1 MSKQVEVAI
10 IGAGLAGLAC
20 AIELQKNNIN
30 FQIFEASDGVG
41 GRVRSD
47 VIDGFIL
54 DRGFQLYNPS
64 YPEGK
69 RLLNY
74 DALDLK
80 PFIPGVAIR
89 DNKRLR
95 IVVDPFRAKAF
106 KLNLLKDIPGNP
118 LSYLGLLRYFLSYL
132 VTSDAQIATTK
143 DISASDSLIKSGVR
157 GNLLEKLLR
166 PFLKG
171 VFLESELKTSRKF
184 LDVVLKTFLR
194 GIPSVPAQGMQV
206 ISDQLASKLPMEK
219 ISLNMKIIKIEGNK
233 LQTENE
239 EIKTLLIERE
249 NLISNLLKANKTA
262 ATGALS
268 ASIAHELNQP
278 LGASQLNIQ
287 FLQKKL
293 SEGNLTTEQNQE
305 FLNALLADNQR
316 ASNIIQSLR
325 SIFSDGKIGV
335 ERIDIVELIES
346 VLKIAQPEIQAQS
359 IQVVLRLE
367 SQSFINAN
375 RGEIQQVLLNLI
387 NNAIQALSDSALS
400 PRVIQIESR
409 DVSEGIQFLVSDN
422 GGGVPL
428 DAQAHLFVLLS
439 SSNKRSG
446 MGLGLW
452 LCHHIVS
459 RHGGHIRYQ
468 NAPNGGAE
476 FIVFLPSIQA

>member
-20 AIELQKNNIN
+20 AIELQKNNID

-64 YPEGK
+64 YSEGK

-95 IVVDPFRAKAF
+95 IVVDPFRAKGF

-239 EIKTLLIERE
+239 EIIAKKIVVATDPTTAISWLNLEEKIMHTVTTWYFKADQRVAELVKGKPILFVDASNNGPLTNAVVLTNAASSYAPPGQVLVSASAISPHQNADLESVKKHLSVIFGLDTNSWQLIKQYQIKEALASMYPPFSLINSNQISEDLFVAGDHRATSSIQGALLSGT
-249 NLISNLLKANKTA
+249 NA
-262 ATGALS
+262 ATLV
-268 ASIAHELNQP
+268 
-278 LGASQLNIQ
+278 
-287 FLQKKL
+287 K
-293 SEGNLTTEQNQE
+293 
-305 FLNALLADNQR
+305 
-316 ASNIIQSLR
+316 
-325 SIFSDGKIGV
+325 
-335 ERIDIVELIES
+335 
-346 VLKIAQPEIQAQS
+346 
-359 IQVVLRLE
+359 
-367 SQSFINAN
+367 
-375 RGEIQQVLLNLI
+375 
-387 NNAIQALSDSALS
+387 
-400 PRVIQIESR
+400 
-409 DVSEGIQFLVSDN
+409 VS
-422 GGGVPL
+422 
-428 DAQAHLFVLLS
+428 
-439 SSNKRSG
+439 
-446 MGLGLW
+446 LGL
-452 LCHHIVS
+452 
-459 RHGGHIRYQ
+459 
-468 NAPNGGAE
+468 
-476 FIVFLPSIQA
+476 

>member
-95 IVVDPFRAKAF
+95 IVVDPFRAKGF
-106 KLNLLKDIPGNP
+106 RLNLLKDIPGNP

-171 VFLESELKTSRKF
+171 VFLESDLKTSRKF

-194 GIPSVPAQGMQV
+194 GTPSVPAQGMQV
-206 ISDQLASKLPMEK
+206 ISDQLASKLPVEK
-219 ISLNMKIIKIEGNK
+219 ISLNTKIIKIEGNK

-239 EIKTLLIERE
+239 EIIAKKIVVATDPTTAISWLNLEEKIMHTVTTWYFKADQRVAELVKGKPILFVDASNNGPLANAVVLTNAASSYAPSGQVLVSASAISPHQNADLESVKKHLSVFFGLDTNSWQLIKQYQIKEALASMYPPFSLINSNQISEDLFVAGDHRATSSIQGALLSGT
-249 NLISNLLKANKTA
+249 NA
-262 ATGALS
+262 ATLV
-268 ASIAHELNQP
+268 
-278 LGASQLNIQ
+278 
-287 FLQKKL
+287 K
-293 SEGNLTTEQNQE
+293 
-305 FLNALLADNQR
+305 
-316 ASNIIQSLR
+316 
-325 SIFSDGKIGV
+325 
-335 ERIDIVELIES
+335 
-346 VLKIAQPEIQAQS
+346 
-359 IQVVLRLE
+359 
-367 SQSFINAN
+367 
-375 RGEIQQVLLNLI
+375 
-387 NNAIQALSDSALS
+387 
-400 PRVIQIESR
+400 
-409 DVSEGIQFLVSDN
+409 VS
-422 GGGVPL
+422 
-428 DAQAHLFVLLS
+428 
-439 SSNKRSG
+439 
-446 MGLGLW
+446 LGL
-452 LCHHIVS
+452 
-459 RHGGHIRYQ
+459 
-468 NAPNGGAE
+468 
-476 FIVFLPSIQA
+476 

>member
-20 AIELQKNNIN
+20 AIELQKNSID

-95 IVVDPFRAKAF
+95 IVVDPFRAKGF
-106 KLNLLKDIPGNP
+106 RLNLLKDIPGNP

-194 GIPSVPAQGMQV
+194 GTPSVPAQGMQV

-219 ISLNMKIIKIEGNK
+219 ISLNTKIIKIEGNK

-239 EIKTLLIERE
+239 EIIAKKIVVATDPTTAISWLNLEEKIMHTVTTWYFKADQRVAELVKGKPILFVDASNNGPLTNAVVLTNAASSYAPPGQVLVSASAISPHQNADLESVKKHLSVIFGLDTNSWQLIKQYQIKEALASMYPPFSLINSNQISEDLFVAGDHRATSSIQGALLSGT
-249 NLISNLLKANKTA
+249 NA
-262 ATGALS
+262 ATLV
-268 ASIAHELNQP
+268 
-278 LGASQLNIQ
+278 
-287 FLQKKL
+287 K
-293 SEGNLTTEQNQE
+293 
-305 FLNALLADNQR
+305 
-316 ASNIIQSLR
+316 
-325 SIFSDGKIGV
+325 
-335 ERIDIVELIES
+335 
-346 VLKIAQPEIQAQS
+346 
-359 IQVVLRLE
+359 
-367 SQSFINAN
+367 
-375 RGEIQQVLLNLI
+375 
-387 NNAIQALSDSALS
+387 
-400 PRVIQIESR
+400 
-409 DVSEGIQFLVSDN
+409 VS
-422 GGGVPL
+422 
-428 DAQAHLFVLLS
+428 
-439 SSNKRSG
+439 
-446 MGLGLW
+446 LGL
-452 LCHHIVS
+452 
-459 RHGGHIRYQ
+459 
-468 NAPNGGAE
+468 
-476 FIVFLPSIQA
+476 

>member
-1 MSKQVEVAI
+1 MKLLIALYFYI
-10 IGAGLAGLAC
+10 LAT
-20 AIELQKNNIN
+20 IQ
-30 FQIFEASDGVG
+30 
-41 GRVRSD
+41 
-47 VIDGFIL
+47 
-54 DRGFQLYNPS
+54 
-64 YPEGK
+64 
-69 RLLNY
+69 
-74 DALDLK
+74 
-80 PFIPGVAIR
+80 
-89 DNKRLR
+89 
-95 IVVDPFRAKAF
+95 
-106 KLNLLKDIPGNP
+106 
-118 LSYLGLLRYFLSYL
+118 LGLLLGVYHYYRSQSTVRPSPYWMGSLVVSILALTTFGTGIVTIQDVSKPEFNFTIANSLFYIAAILQLLFCRSLNKPISRPLKYIFLISVL
-132 VTSDAQIATTK
+132 IFIPFFEWMRINGTFESRTAIICVITGSFFILQIFQ
-143 DISASDSLIKSGVR
+143 
-157 GNLLEKLLR
+157 LR
-166 PFLKG
+166 AK
-171 VFLESELKTSRKF
+171 RKI
-184 LDVVLKTFLR
+184 T
-194 GIPSVPAQGMQV
+194 PSQ
-206 ISDQLASKLPMEK
+206 QLAYLQYATAAELFFAIGRLSVVIASGFTIRQVEQIPQFLILLTITQIVMNTLAYIAIGGYWSER
-219 ISLNMKIIKIEGNK
+219 IALASAQS
-233 LQTENE
+233 QTENE

-305 FLNALLADNQR
+305 ILNALLADNQR

-335 ERIDIVELIES
+335 ERIDIVVLIES

-359 IQVVLRLE
+359 IQVALRLE

-387 NNAIQALSDSALS
+387 NNAIQALTDSALS
-400 PRVIQIESR
+400 PRAIQIESR

-428 DAQAHLFVLLS
+428 DAQAHLFELLS

>member
-95 IVVDPFRAKAF
+95 IVVDPFRAKGF
-106 KLNLLKDIPGNP
+106 RLNLLKDIPGNP

-171 VFLESELKTSRKF
+171 VFLESDLKTSRKF

-194 GIPSVPAQGMQV
+194 GTPSVPAQGMQV
-206 ISDQLASKLPMEK
+206 ISDQLASKLPVEK
-219 ISLNMKIIKIEGNK
+219 ISLNTKIIKIEGNK

-239 EIKTLLIERE
+239 EIIAKKIVVATDPTTAISWLNLEEKIMHTVTTWYFKADQRVAELVKGKPILFVDASNNGPLTNAVVITNAASSYAPAGQVLVAASAIAPHENADLESVKKHLSVIFGLDTNSWQLIKQYQIKEALASMYPPFSLINSNQISEDLFVAGDHRATSSIQGALLSGT
-249 NLISNLLKANKTA
+249 NA
-262 ATGALS
+262 ATLV
-268 ASIAHELNQP
+268 
-278 LGASQLNIQ
+278 
-287 FLQKKL
+287 K
-293 SEGNLTTEQNQE
+293 
-305 FLNALLADNQR
+305 
-316 ASNIIQSLR
+316 
-325 SIFSDGKIGV
+325 
-335 ERIDIVELIES
+335 
-346 VLKIAQPEIQAQS
+346 
-359 IQVVLRLE
+359 
-367 SQSFINAN
+367 
-375 RGEIQQVLLNLI
+375 
-387 NNAIQALSDSALS
+387 
-400 PRVIQIESR
+400 
-409 DVSEGIQFLVSDN
+409 VS
-422 GGGVPL
+422 
-428 DAQAHLFVLLS
+428 
-439 SSNKRSG
+439 
-446 MGLGLW
+446 LGL
-452 LCHHIVS
+452 
-459 RHGGHIRYQ
+459 
-468 NAPNGGAE
+468 
-476 FIVFLPSIQA
+476 

>member
-95 IVVDPFRAKAF
+95 IVVDPFRAKGF
-106 KLNLLKDIPGNP
+106 RLNLLKDIPGNP
-118 LSYLGLLRYFLSYL
+118 LSYLGLFRYFLSYL

-171 VFLESELKTSRKF
+171 VFLESDLKTSRKF

-194 GIPSVPAQGMQV
+194 GTPSVPAQGMQV
-206 ISDQLASKLPMEK
+206 ISDQLASKLPVEK
-219 ISLNMKIIKIEGNK
+219 ISLNTKIIKIEGNK

-239 EIKTLLIERE
+239 EIIAKKIVVATDPTTAISWLNLEEKIMHTVTTWYFKADQRVAELVKGKPILFVDASNNGPLTNAVVLTNAASSYAPPGQVLVSASAISPHQNADLESVKKHLSVIFGLDTNSWQLIKQYQIKEALASMYPPFSLINSNQISEDLFVAGDHRATSSIQGALLSGT
-249 NLISNLLKANKTA
+249 NA
-262 ATGALS
+262 ATLV
-268 ASIAHELNQP
+268 
-278 LGASQLNIQ
+278 
-287 FLQKKL
+287 K
-293 SEGNLTTEQNQE
+293 
-305 FLNALLADNQR
+305 
-316 ASNIIQSLR
+316 
-325 SIFSDGKIGV
+325 
-335 ERIDIVELIES
+335 
-346 VLKIAQPEIQAQS
+346 
-359 IQVVLRLE
+359 
-367 SQSFINAN
+367 
-375 RGEIQQVLLNLI
+375 
-387 NNAIQALSDSALS
+387 
-400 PRVIQIESR
+400 
-409 DVSEGIQFLVSDN
+409 VS
-422 GGGVPL
+422 
-428 DAQAHLFVLLS
+428 
-439 SSNKRSG
+439 
-446 MGLGLW
+446 LGL
-452 LCHHIVS
+452 
-459 RHGGHIRYQ
+459 
-468 NAPNGGAE
+468 
-476 FIVFLPSIQA
+476 

>member
-20 AIELQKNNIN
+20 AIELQKNNID

-95 IVVDPFRAKAF
+95 IVVDPFRAKGF
-106 KLNLLKDIPGNP
+106 RLNLLKDIPGNP

-194 GIPSVPAQGMQV
+194 GTPSVPAQGMQV
-206 ISDQLASKLPMEK
+206 ISDQLASKLPVEK
-219 ISLNMKIIKIEGNK
+219 ISLNTKIIKIEGNK

-239 EIKTLLIERE
+239 EIIAKKIVVATDPTTAISWLNLEEKIMHTVTTWYFKADQRVAELVKGKPILFVDASNNGPLTNAVVLTNAASSYAPPGQVLVSASAISPHQNADLESVKKHLSVIFGLDTNSWQLIKQYQIKEALASMYPPFSLINSNQISEDLFVAGDHRATSSIQGALLSGT
-249 NLISNLLKANKTA
+249 NA
-262 ATGALS
+262 ATLV
-268 ASIAHELNQP
+268 
-278 LGASQLNIQ
+278 
-287 FLQKKL
+287 K
-293 SEGNLTTEQNQE
+293 
-305 FLNALLADNQR
+305 
-316 ASNIIQSLR
+316 
-325 SIFSDGKIGV
+325 
-335 ERIDIVELIES
+335 
-346 VLKIAQPEIQAQS
+346 
-359 IQVVLRLE
+359 
-367 SQSFINAN
+367 
-375 RGEIQQVLLNLI
+375 
-387 NNAIQALSDSALS
+387 
-400 PRVIQIESR
+400 
-409 DVSEGIQFLVSDN
+409 VS
-422 GGGVPL
+422 
-428 DAQAHLFVLLS
+428 
-439 SSNKRSG
+439 
-446 MGLGLW
+446 LGL
-452 LCHHIVS
+452 
-459 RHGGHIRYQ
+459 
-468 NAPNGGAE
+468 
-476 FIVFLPSIQA
+476 

>member
-20 AIELQKNNIN
+20 AIELQKNNID

-64 YPEGK
+64 YSEGK

-74 DALDLK
+74 EALDLK

-95 IVVDPFRAKAF
+95 IVVDPFRAKGF

-219 ISLNMKIIKIEGNK
+219 ISLNTKIIKIEGNK

-239 EIKTLLIERE
+239 EIIAKKIVVATDPTTAISWLNLEEKIMHTVTTWYFKADQRVAELVKGKPILFVDASNNGPLTNAVVLTNAASSYAPPGQVLVSASAISPHQNADLESVKKHLSVIFGLDTNSWQLIKQYQIKEALASMYPPFSLINSNQISEDLFVAGDHRATSSIQGALLSGT
-249 NLISNLLKANKTA
+249 NA
-262 ATGALS
+262 ATLV
-268 ASIAHELNQP
+268 
-278 LGASQLNIQ
+278 
-287 FLQKKL
+287 K
-293 SEGNLTTEQNQE
+293 
-305 FLNALLADNQR
+305 
-316 ASNIIQSLR
+316 
-325 SIFSDGKIGV
+325 
-335 ERIDIVELIES
+335 
-346 VLKIAQPEIQAQS
+346 
-359 IQVVLRLE
+359 
-367 SQSFINAN
+367 
-375 RGEIQQVLLNLI
+375 
-387 NNAIQALSDSALS
+387 
-400 PRVIQIESR
+400 
-409 DVSEGIQFLVSDN
+409 VS
-422 GGGVPL
+422 
-428 DAQAHLFVLLS
+428 
-439 SSNKRSG
+439 
-446 MGLGLW
+446 LGL
-452 LCHHIVS
+452 
-459 RHGGHIRYQ
+459 
-468 NAPNGGAE
+468 
-476 FIVFLPSIQA
+476 

>member
-1 MSKQVEVAI
+1 MPKQVEVAI

-64 YPEGK
+64 YSEGK

-74 DALDLK
+74 EALDLK

-95 IVVDPFRAKAF
+95 IVVDPFRAKGF

-157 GNLLEKLLR
+157 GNLVEKLLR

-171 VFLESELKTSRKF
+171 IFLESELKTSRKF

-194 GIPSVPAQGMQV
+194 GTPSVPAQGMQV
-206 ISDQLASKLPMEK
+206 ISDQLASKLPVEK
-219 ISLNMKIIKIEGNK
+219 IYLNTKIIKIEGNK

-239 EIKTLLIERE
+239 EIIAKKIVVATDPTTAISWLNLEEKIMHTVTTWYFKADQSVAELVKGKPILFVDASNNGPLANAVVITNAASSYAPPGQVLVSASAISPHQNADLESVKKHLSVIFGLDTNSWQLIKQYQIKEALASMYPPFSLINSNQISEDLFVAGDHRATSSIQGALLSGT
-249 NLISNLLKANKTA
+249 NA
-262 ATGALS
+262 ATLV
-268 ASIAHELNQP
+268 
-278 LGASQLNIQ
+278 
-287 FLQKKL
+287 K
-293 SEGNLTTEQNQE
+293 
-305 FLNALLADNQR
+305 
-316 ASNIIQSLR
+316 
-325 SIFSDGKIGV
+325 
-335 ERIDIVELIES
+335 
-346 VLKIAQPEIQAQS
+346 
-359 IQVVLRLE
+359 
-367 SQSFINAN
+367 
-375 RGEIQQVLLNLI
+375 
-387 NNAIQALSDSALS
+387 
-400 PRVIQIESR
+400 
-409 DVSEGIQFLVSDN
+409 VS
-422 GGGVPL
+422 
-428 DAQAHLFVLLS
+428 
-439 SSNKRSG
+439 
-446 MGLGLW
+446 LGL
-452 LCHHIVS
+452 
-459 RHGGHIRYQ
+459 
-468 NAPNGGAE
+468 
-476 FIVFLPSIQA
+476 

>member
-1 MSKQVEVAI
+1 MSKEVEVAI

-20 AIELQKNNIN
+20 AIELQKNKID

-64 YPEGK
+64 YSEGK

-74 DALDLK
+74 EALDLK

-95 IVVDPFRAKAF
+95 IVVDPFRAKGF
-106 KLNLLKDIPGNP
+106 RLKLLKDIPGNP
-118 LSYLGLLRYFLSYL
+118 LSYLGLFRYFLSYL

-219 ISLNMKIIKIEGNK
+219 ISLNTKIIKIEGNK

-239 EIKTLLIERE
+239 EIIAKKIVVATDPTTAISWLNLEEKIMHTVTTWYFKADQRVAELVKGKPILFVDASNNGPLTNAVVLTNAASSYAPSGQVLVSASAIAPHQNADLESVKKHLSVIFGLDTNSWQLIKQYQIKEALASMYPPFSLINSNQISEDLFVAGDHRATSSIQGALLSGT
-249 NLISNLLKANKTA
+249 NA
-262 ATGALS
+262 ATLV
-268 ASIAHELNQP
+268 
-278 LGASQLNIQ
+278 
-287 FLQKKL
+287 K
-293 SEGNLTTEQNQE
+293 
-305 FLNALLADNQR
+305 
-316 ASNIIQSLR
+316 
-325 SIFSDGKIGV
+325 
-335 ERIDIVELIES
+335 
-346 VLKIAQPEIQAQS
+346 
-359 IQVVLRLE
+359 
-367 SQSFINAN
+367 
-375 RGEIQQVLLNLI
+375 
-387 NNAIQALSDSALS
+387 
-400 PRVIQIESR
+400 
-409 DVSEGIQFLVSDN
+409 VS
-422 GGGVPL
+422 
-428 DAQAHLFVLLS
+428 
-439 SSNKRSG
+439 
-446 MGLGLW
+446 LGL
-452 LCHHIVS
+452 
-459 RHGGHIRYQ
+459 
-468 NAPNGGAE
+468 
-476 FIVFLPSIQA
+476 

>member
-95 IVVDPFRAKAF
+95 IVVDPFRAKGF
-106 KLNLLKDIPGNP
+106 RLNLLKDIPGNP
-118 LSYLGLLRYFLSYL
+118 LSYLGLFRYFLSYL

-194 GIPSVPAQGMQV
+194 GTPSVPAQGMQV

-219 ISLNMKIIKIEGNK
+219 ISLNTKIIKIEGNK

-239 EIKTLLIERE
+239 EIIAKKIVVATDPTTAISWLNLEEKIMHTVTTWYFKADQRVAELVKGKPILFVDASNNGPLTNAVVLTNAASSYAPPGQVLVSASAISPHQNADLESVKKHLSVIFGLDTNSWQLIKQYQIKEALASMYPPFSLINSNQISEDLFVAGDHRATSSIQGALLSGT
-249 NLISNLLKANKTA
+249 NA
-262 ATGALS
+262 ATLV
-268 ASIAHELNQP
+268 
-278 LGASQLNIQ
+278 
-287 FLQKKL
+287 K
-293 SEGNLTTEQNQE
+293 
-305 FLNALLADNQR
+305 
-316 ASNIIQSLR
+316 
-325 SIFSDGKIGV
+325 
-335 ERIDIVELIES
+335 
-346 VLKIAQPEIQAQS
+346 
-359 IQVVLRLE
+359 
-367 SQSFINAN
+367 
-375 RGEIQQVLLNLI
+375 
-387 NNAIQALSDSALS
+387 
-400 PRVIQIESR
+400 
-409 DVSEGIQFLVSDN
+409 VS
-422 GGGVPL
+422 
-428 DAQAHLFVLLS
+428 
-439 SSNKRSG
+439 
-446 MGLGLW
+446 LGL
-452 LCHHIVS
+452 
-459 RHGGHIRYQ
+459 
-468 NAPNGGAE
+468 
-476 FIVFLPSIQA
+476 

>member
-95 IVVDPFRAKAF
+95 IVVDPFRAKGF
-106 KLNLLKDIPGNP
+106 RLNLLKDIPGNP

-194 GIPSVPAQGMQV
+194 RIPSVPAQGMQV

-219 ISLNMKIIKIEGNK
+219 ISLNTKIIKIEGNK

-239 EIKTLLIERE
+239 EIIAKKIVVATDPTTAISWLNLEEKIMHTVTTWYFKADQRVAELVKGKPILFVDASNNGPLANAVVLTNAASSYAPPGQVLVSASAISPHQNADLESVKKHLSVIFGLDTNSWQLIKQYQIKEALASMYPPFSLINSNQISEDLFVAGDHRATSSIQGALLSGT
-249 NLISNLLKANKTA
+249 NA
-262 ATGALS
+262 ATLV
-268 ASIAHELNQP
+268 
-278 LGASQLNIQ
+278 
-287 FLQKKL
+287 K
-293 SEGNLTTEQNQE
+293 
-305 FLNALLADNQR
+305 
-316 ASNIIQSLR
+316 
-325 SIFSDGKIGV
+325 
-335 ERIDIVELIES
+335 
-346 VLKIAQPEIQAQS
+346 
-359 IQVVLRLE
+359 
-367 SQSFINAN
+367 
-375 RGEIQQVLLNLI
+375 
-387 NNAIQALSDSALS
+387 
-400 PRVIQIESR
+400 
-409 DVSEGIQFLVSDN
+409 VS
-422 GGGVPL
+422 
-428 DAQAHLFVLLS
+428 
-439 SSNKRSG
+439 
-446 MGLGLW
+446 LGL
-452 LCHHIVS
+452 
-459 RHGGHIRYQ
+459 
-468 NAPNGGAE
+468 
-476 FIVFLPSIQA
+476 

>member
-95 IVVDPFRAKAF
+95 IVVDPFRAKGF
-106 KLNLLKDIPGNP
+106 RLNLLKDIPGNP

-206 ISDQLASKLPMEK
+206 ISDQLASKLPVEK
-219 ISLNMKIIKIEGNK
+219 ISLNTKIIKIEGNK

-239 EIKTLLIERE
+239 EIIAKKIVVATDPTTAISWLNLEEKIMHTVTTWYFKADQRVAELVKGKPILFVDASNNGPLANAVVLTNAASSYAPPGQVLVSASAISPHQNADLESVKKHLSVIFGLDTNSWQLIKQYQIKEALASMYPPFSLINSNQISEDLFVAGDHRATSSIQGALLSGT
-249 NLISNLLKANKTA
+249 NA
-262 ATGALS
+262 ATLV
-268 ASIAHELNQP
+268 
-278 LGASQLNIQ
+278 
-287 FLQKKL
+287 K
-293 SEGNLTTEQNQE
+293 
-305 FLNALLADNQR
+305 
-316 ASNIIQSLR
+316 
-325 SIFSDGKIGV
+325 
-335 ERIDIVELIES
+335 
-346 VLKIAQPEIQAQS
+346 
-359 IQVVLRLE
+359 
-367 SQSFINAN
+367 
-375 RGEIQQVLLNLI
+375 
-387 NNAIQALSDSALS
+387 
-400 PRVIQIESR
+400 
-409 DVSEGIQFLVSDN
+409 VS
-422 GGGVPL
+422 
-428 DAQAHLFVLLS
+428 
-439 SSNKRSG
+439 
-446 MGLGLW
+446 LGL
-452 LCHHIVS
+452 
-459 RHGGHIRYQ
+459 
-468 NAPNGGAE
+468 
-476 FIVFLPSIQA
+476 

>member
-95 IVVDPFRAKAF
+95 IVVDPFRAKGF
-106 KLNLLKDIPGNP
+106 RLNLLKDIPGNP

-194 GIPSVPAQGMQV
+194 GTPSVPAQGMQV

-219 ISLNMKIIKIEGNK
+219 ISLNTKIIKIEGNK

-239 EIKTLLIERE
+239 EIIAKKIVVATDPTTAISWLNLEEKIMHTVTTWYFKADQRVAELVKGKPILFVDASNNGPLANAVVLTNAASSYAPPGQVLVSASAISPHQNADLESVKKHLSVIFGLDTNSWQLIKQYQIKEALASMYPPFSLINSNQISEDLFVAGDHRATSSIQGALLSGT
-249 NLISNLLKANKTA
+249 NA
-262 ATGALS
+262 ATLV
-268 ASIAHELNQP
+268 
-278 LGASQLNIQ
+278 
-287 FLQKKL
+287 K
-293 SEGNLTTEQNQE
+293 
-305 FLNALLADNQR
+305 
-316 ASNIIQSLR
+316 
-325 SIFSDGKIGV
+325 
-335 ERIDIVELIES
+335 
-346 VLKIAQPEIQAQS
+346 
-359 IQVVLRLE
+359 
-367 SQSFINAN
+367 
-375 RGEIQQVLLNLI
+375 
-387 NNAIQALSDSALS
+387 
-400 PRVIQIESR
+400 
-409 DVSEGIQFLVSDN
+409 VS
-422 GGGVPL
+422 
-428 DAQAHLFVLLS
+428 
-439 SSNKRSG
+439 
-446 MGLGLW
+446 LGL
-452 LCHHIVS
+452 
-459 RHGGHIRYQ
+459 
-468 NAPNGGAE
+468 
-476 FIVFLPSIQA
+476 

>member
-95 IVVDPFRAKAF
+95 IVVDPFRAKGF
-106 KLNLLKDIPGNP
+106 RLNLLKDIPGNP

-219 ISLNMKIIKIEGNK
+219 ISLNTKIIKIEGNK

-239 EIKTLLIERE
+239 EIIAKKIVVATDPTTAISWLNLEEKIMHTVTTWYFKADQRVAELVKGKPILFVDASNNGPLTNAVVLTNAASSYAPPGQVLVSASAISPHQNADLESVKKHLSVIFGLDTNSWQLIKQYQIKEALASMYPPFSLINSNQISEDLFVAGDHRATSSIQGALLSGT
-249 NLISNLLKANKTA
+249 NA
-262 ATGALS
+262 ATLV
-268 ASIAHELNQP
+268 
-278 LGASQLNIQ
+278 
-287 FLQKKL
+287 K
-293 SEGNLTTEQNQE
+293 
-305 FLNALLADNQR
+305 
-316 ASNIIQSLR
+316 
-325 SIFSDGKIGV
+325 
-335 ERIDIVELIES
+335 
-346 VLKIAQPEIQAQS
+346 
-359 IQVVLRLE
+359 
-367 SQSFINAN
+367 
-375 RGEIQQVLLNLI
+375 
-387 NNAIQALSDSALS
+387 
-400 PRVIQIESR
+400 
-409 DVSEGIQFLVSDN
+409 VS
-422 GGGVPL
+422 
-428 DAQAHLFVLLS
+428 
-439 SSNKRSG
+439 
-446 MGLGLW
+446 LGL
-452 LCHHIVS
+452 
-459 RHGGHIRYQ
+459 
-468 NAPNGGAE
+468 
-476 FIVFLPSIQA
+476 

>member
-20 AIELQKNNIN
+20 AIELQKNNID

-64 YPEGK
+64 YSEGK

-74 DALDLK
+74 EALDLK

-95 IVVDPFRAKAF
+95 IVVDPFRAKGF

-239 EIKTLLIERE
+239 EIIAKKIVVATDPTTAISWLNLEEKIMHTVTTWYFKADQRVAELVKGKPILFVDASNNGPLANAVVLTNAASSYAPSGQVLVSASAISPHQNADLESVKKHLSVIFGLDTNSWQLIKQYQIKEALASMYPPFSLINSNQISEDLFVAGDHRATSSIQGALLSGT
-249 NLISNLLKANKTA
+249 NA
-262 ATGALS
+262 ATLV
-268 ASIAHELNQP
+268 
-278 LGASQLNIQ
+278 
-287 FLQKKL
+287 K
-293 SEGNLTTEQNQE
+293 
-305 FLNALLADNQR
+305 
-316 ASNIIQSLR
+316 
-325 SIFSDGKIGV
+325 
-335 ERIDIVELIES
+335 
-346 VLKIAQPEIQAQS
+346 
-359 IQVVLRLE
+359 
-367 SQSFINAN
+367 
-375 RGEIQQVLLNLI
+375 
-387 NNAIQALSDSALS
+387 
-400 PRVIQIESR
+400 
-409 DVSEGIQFLVSDN
+409 VS
-422 GGGVPL
+422 
-428 DAQAHLFVLLS
+428 
-439 SSNKRSG
+439 
-446 MGLGLW
+446 LGL
-452 LCHHIVS
+452 
-459 RHGGHIRYQ
+459 
-468 NAPNGGAE
+468 
-476 FIVFLPSIQA
+476 

>member
-95 IVVDPFRAKAF
+95 IVVDPFRAKGF

-194 GIPSVPAQGMQV
+194 GTPSVPAQGMQV
-206 ISDQLASKLPMEK
+206 ISDQLASKLPVEK
-219 ISLNMKIIKIEGNK
+219 ISLNTKIIKVEGNK

-239 EIKTLLIERE
+239 EIIAKKIVVATDPTTAISWLNLEEKIMHTVSTWYFKADQRVAELVKGKPILFVDASNNGPLTNAVVLTNAASSYAPPGQVLVSASAISPHQNSDFESVKKHLSVIFGVDTNSWQLIKQYQIKEALASMYPPFSLINSNQISEALFVAGDHRATSSIQGALLSGT
-249 NLISNLLKANKTA
+249 NA
-262 ATGALS
+262 ATLV
-268 ASIAHELNQP
+268 
-278 LGASQLNIQ
+278 
-287 FLQKKL
+287 K
-293 SEGNLTTEQNQE
+293 
-305 FLNALLADNQR
+305 
-316 ASNIIQSLR
+316 
-325 SIFSDGKIGV
+325 
-335 ERIDIVELIES
+335 
-346 VLKIAQPEIQAQS
+346 
-359 IQVVLRLE
+359 
-367 SQSFINAN
+367 
-375 RGEIQQVLLNLI
+375 
-387 NNAIQALSDSALS
+387 
-400 PRVIQIESR
+400 
-409 DVSEGIQFLVSDN
+409 VS
-422 GGGVPL
+422 
-428 DAQAHLFVLLS
+428 
-439 SSNKRSG
+439 
-446 MGLGLW
+446 LGL
-452 LCHHIVS
+452 
-459 RHGGHIRYQ
+459 
-468 NAPNGGAE
+468 
-476 FIVFLPSIQA
+476 

>member
-95 IVVDPFRAKAF
+95 IVVDPFRAKGF
-106 KLNLLKDIPGNP
+106 RLNLLKDIPGNP

-194 GIPSVPAQGMQV
+194 GTPSVPAQGMQV
-206 ISDQLASKLPMEK
+206 ISDQLASKLPVEK
-219 ISLNMKIIKIEGNK
+219 ISLNTKIIKIEGNK

-239 EIKTLLIERE
+239 EIIAKKIVVATDPTTAISWLNLEEKIMHTVTTWYFKADQRVAELVKGKPILFVDASNNGPLTNAVVLTNAASSYAPPGQVLVSASAISPHQNADLESVKKHLSVIFGLDTNSWQLIKQYQIKEALASMYPPFSLINSNQISEDLFVAGDHRATSSIQGALLSGT
-249 NLISNLLKANKTA
+249 NA
-262 ATGALS
+262 ATLV
-268 ASIAHELNQP
+268 
-278 LGASQLNIQ
+278 
-287 FLQKKL
+287 K
-293 SEGNLTTEQNQE
+293 
-305 FLNALLADNQR
+305 
-316 ASNIIQSLR
+316 
-325 SIFSDGKIGV
+325 
-335 ERIDIVELIES
+335 
-346 VLKIAQPEIQAQS
+346 
-359 IQVVLRLE
+359 
-367 SQSFINAN
+367 
-375 RGEIQQVLLNLI
+375 
-387 NNAIQALSDSALS
+387 
-400 PRVIQIESR
+400 
-409 DVSEGIQFLVSDN
+409 VS
-422 GGGVPL
+422 
-428 DAQAHLFVLLS
+428 
-439 SSNKRSG
+439 
-446 MGLGLW
+446 LGL
-452 LCHHIVS
+452 
-459 RHGGHIRYQ
+459 
-468 NAPNGGAE
+468 
-476 FIVFLPSIQA
+476 

>member
-95 IVVDPFRAKAF
+95 IVVDPFRAKGF

-171 VFLESELKTSRKF
+171 VFLESDLKTSRKF

-194 GIPSVPAQGMQV
+194 GTPSVPAQGMQV

-239 EIKTLLIERE
+239 EIIAKKIVVATDPTTAISWLNLEEKIMHTVTTWYFKADQRVAELVKGKPILFVDASNNGPLTNAVVLTNAASSYAPPGQVLVSASAISPHQNADLESVKKHLSVIFGLDTNSWQLIKQYQIKEALASMYPPFSLINSNQISEDLFVAGDHRATSSIQGALLSGT
-249 NLISNLLKANKTA
+249 NA
-262 ATGALS
+262 ATLV
-268 ASIAHELNQP
+268 
-278 LGASQLNIQ
+278 
-287 FLQKKL
+287 K
-293 SEGNLTTEQNQE
+293 
-305 FLNALLADNQR
+305 
-316 ASNIIQSLR
+316 
-325 SIFSDGKIGV
+325 
-335 ERIDIVELIES
+335 
-346 VLKIAQPEIQAQS
+346 
-359 IQVVLRLE
+359 
-367 SQSFINAN
+367 
-375 RGEIQQVLLNLI
+375 
-387 NNAIQALSDSALS
+387 
-400 PRVIQIESR
+400 
-409 DVSEGIQFLVSDN
+409 VS
-422 GGGVPL
+422 
-428 DAQAHLFVLLS
+428 
-439 SSNKRSG
+439 
-446 MGLGLW
+446 LGL
-452 LCHHIVS
+452 
-459 RHGGHIRYQ
+459 
-468 NAPNGGAE
+468 
-476 FIVFLPSIQA
+476 

>member
-20 AIELQKNNIN
+20 AIELQKNNID

-74 DALDLK
+74 EALDLK

-95 IVVDPFRAKAF
+95 IVVDPFRAKGF

-171 VFLESELKTSRKF
+171 VFLESDLKTSRKF

-194 GIPSVPAQGMQV
+194 GIPSVPAHGMQV

-219 ISLNMKIIKIEGNK
+219 ISLNTKIIKIEGNK

-239 EIKTLLIERE
+239 EIIAKKIVVATDPTTAISWLSLEEKIMHTVTTWYFKADQRVAELVKGKPILFVDASNNGPLTNAVVLTNAASSYAPSGQVLVSASAIAPHQNADLESVKKHLSVIFGLDTNSWQLIKQYQIKEALASMYPPFSLINSNQISEDLFVAGDHRATSSIQGALLSGT
-249 NLISNLLKANKTA
+249 NA
-262 ATGALS
+262 ATLV
-268 ASIAHELNQP
+268 
-278 LGASQLNIQ
+278 
-287 FLQKKL
+287 K
-293 SEGNLTTEQNQE
+293 
-305 FLNALLADNQR
+305 
-316 ASNIIQSLR
+316 
-325 SIFSDGKIGV
+325 
-335 ERIDIVELIES
+335 
-346 VLKIAQPEIQAQS
+346 
-359 IQVVLRLE
+359 
-367 SQSFINAN
+367 
-375 RGEIQQVLLNLI
+375 
-387 NNAIQALSDSALS
+387 
-400 PRVIQIESR
+400 
-409 DVSEGIQFLVSDN
+409 VS
-422 GGGVPL
+422 
-428 DAQAHLFVLLS
+428 
-439 SSNKRSG
+439 
-446 MGLGLW
+446 LGL
-452 LCHHIVS
+452 
-459 RHGGHIRYQ
+459 
-468 NAPNGGAE
+468 
-476 FIVFLPSIQA
+476 

>member
-95 IVVDPFRAKAF
+95 IVVDPFRAKGF

-219 ISLNMKIIKIEGNK
+219 ISLNTKIIKIEGNK

-239 EIKTLLIERE
+239 EIIAKKIVVATDPTTAISWLNLEEKIMHTVTTWYFKADQRVAELVKGKPILFVDASNNGPLANAVVLTNAASSYAPPGQVLVSASAISPHQNADLESVKKHLSVIFGLDTNSWQLIKQYQIKEALASMYPPFSLINSNQISEDLFVAGDHRATSSIQGALLSGT
-249 NLISNLLKANKTA
+249 NA
-262 ATGALS
+262 ATLV
-268 ASIAHELNQP
+268 
-278 LGASQLNIQ
+278 
-287 FLQKKL
+287 K
-293 SEGNLTTEQNQE
+293 
-305 FLNALLADNQR
+305 
-316 ASNIIQSLR
+316 
-325 SIFSDGKIGV
+325 
-335 ERIDIVELIES
+335 
-346 VLKIAQPEIQAQS
+346 
-359 IQVVLRLE
+359 
-367 SQSFINAN
+367 
-375 RGEIQQVLLNLI
+375 
-387 NNAIQALSDSALS
+387 
-400 PRVIQIESR
+400 
-409 DVSEGIQFLVSDN
+409 VS
-422 GGGVPL
+422 
-428 DAQAHLFVLLS
+428 
-439 SSNKRSG
+439 
-446 MGLGLW
+446 LGL
-452 LCHHIVS
+452 
-459 RHGGHIRYQ
+459 
-468 NAPNGGAE
+468 
-476 FIVFLPSIQA
+476 

>member
-20 AIELQKNNIN
+20 AIELQKNNID

-64 YPEGK
+64 YSEGK

-74 DALDLK
+74 EALDLK

-95 IVVDPFRAKAF
+95 IVVDPFRAKGF

-171 VFLESELKTSRKF
+171 VFLESELRTSRKF

-194 GIPSVPAQGMQV
+194 GIPSVPAHGMQV

-239 EIKTLLIERE
+239 EIIAKKIVVATDPTTAISWLSLEEKIMHTVTTWYFKADQRVAELVKGKPILFVDASNNGPLTNAVVLTNAASSYAPSGQVLVSASAISPHQNADLESVKKHLSVIFGLDTNSWQLIKQYQIKEALASMYPPFSLINSNQISEDLFVAGDHRATSSIQGALLSGT
-249 NLISNLLKANKTA
+249 NA
-262 ATGALS
+262 ATLV
-268 ASIAHELNQP
+268 
-278 LGASQLNIQ
+278 
-287 FLQKKL
+287 K
-293 SEGNLTTEQNQE
+293 
-305 FLNALLADNQR
+305 
-316 ASNIIQSLR
+316 
-325 SIFSDGKIGV
+325 
-335 ERIDIVELIES
+335 
-346 VLKIAQPEIQAQS
+346 
-359 IQVVLRLE
+359 
-367 SQSFINAN
+367 
-375 RGEIQQVLLNLI
+375 
-387 NNAIQALSDSALS
+387 
-400 PRVIQIESR
+400 
-409 DVSEGIQFLVSDN
+409 VS
-422 GGGVPL
+422 
-428 DAQAHLFVLLS
+428 
-439 SSNKRSG
+439 
-446 MGLGLW
+446 LGL
-452 LCHHIVS
+452 
-459 RHGGHIRYQ
+459 
-468 NAPNGGAE
+468 
-476 FIVFLPSIQA
+476 

>member
-95 IVVDPFRAKAF
+95 IVVDPFRAKGF
-106 KLNLLKDIPGNP
+106 RLKLLKDIPGNP

-219 ISLNMKIIKIEGNK
+219 ISLNTKIIKIEGNK

-239 EIKTLLIERE
+239 EIIAKKIVVATDPTTAISWLNLEEKIMHTVTTWYFKADQRVAELVKGKPILFVDASNNGPLANAVVLTNAASSYAPPGQVLVSASAISPHQNADLESVKKHLSVIFGLDTNSWQLIKQYQIKEALASMYPPFSLINSNQISEDLFVAGDHRATSSIQGALLSGT
-249 NLISNLLKANKTA
+249 NA
-262 ATGALS
+262 ATLV
-268 ASIAHELNQP
+268 
-278 LGASQLNIQ
+278 
-287 FLQKKL
+287 K
-293 SEGNLTTEQNQE
+293 
-305 FLNALLADNQR
+305 
-316 ASNIIQSLR
+316 
-325 SIFSDGKIGV
+325 
-335 ERIDIVELIES
+335 
-346 VLKIAQPEIQAQS
+346 
-359 IQVVLRLE
+359 
-367 SQSFINAN
+367 
-375 RGEIQQVLLNLI
+375 
-387 NNAIQALSDSALS
+387 
-400 PRVIQIESR
+400 
-409 DVSEGIQFLVSDN
+409 VS
-422 GGGVPL
+422 
-428 DAQAHLFVLLS
+428 
-439 SSNKRSG
+439 
-446 MGLGLW
+446 LGL
-452 LCHHIVS
+452 
-459 RHGGHIRYQ
+459 
-468 NAPNGGAE
+468 
-476 FIVFLPSIQA
+476 